1 MSPTLPSPV
10 LVGRERELVALRERL
25 EAALAG
31 QGSLVL
37 IGGEAGIG
45 KTALAEALCRE
56 ATERG
61 ALVLIGRC
69 YDLSETPPYGPWV
82 ELFGRDTPT
91 DAPLRLA
98 AIFAEHGAAGAAN
111 SPSVLSQAVQG
122 ALTALAGQSP
132 LILVLDDLHWADPA
146 SVDLLRVVAR
156 GLATV
161 PVLLLA
167 TYRADEVAR
176 GHPLYASLPA
186 LVRES
191 RAERLNLRPL
201 AEGDIRVMIRRRYA
215 LPPAHEERLGGYL
228 RARAEGNPFY
238 TGELLRSLADAGMLV
253 PDGGDW
259 ALADLADATVPSL
272 LRQVIDAR
280 VDRAGEEVR
289 AFLSAAAVIGQE
301 TPFDLWRAVAEAEEP
316 QLVDALARGM
326 EAHLLAETA
335 DGRGV
340 RFAHALVREALYAG
354 IPPLRRRALHRSAG
368 EALLAGP
375 RPDPDAVAYHLRQAG
390 DPRAAA
396 WLIRAG
402 DRAREAYALVSAA
415 ERYATALEL
424 LEEAGAGA
432 GERAWLAFQL
442 ARVRWLADPDRAL
455 RHLAAAAPLAETA
468 GDRALQAGV
477 RYQRGFLLCMRG
489 EMRRGIAEIEAAVQ
503 AIAALPGPDRAH
515 LTERGWGAR
524 SERPDIVELLPEWL
538 AWTGRFDDALAAG
551 EAAVQQPSGIPVD
564 RAVSHYAY
572 ASAHLGLAV
581 AHAGKGRPE
590 EARRAWAA
598 ARSINQTIDNAHQ
611 IGMNAFQELNWAVLP
626 YRADRPTERRA
637 LADEA
642 EAAWRRAGGA
652 RPDVVP
658 EASWLLPLL
667 VEGRWDEARSIATR
681 AHAARSSGWARA
693 VPDRVLAAIARA
705 RGLTDEA
712 WAHATELLP
721 DGPDTAP
728 GDCWILDTLPLLR
741 LAALIA
747 IDRGDLPAAGAWLAA
762 HDRWLGW
769 SGAVLG
775 RSEGR
780 ALRAAHHR
788 AAGDADRAARYA
800 RLALADAAAPRQPL
814 ALIAAHRLL
823 GELDTEA
830 GRYVDAADH
839 LGAALA
845 LADLCITPHERALTL
860 IAAAALHLATK
871 DGAAARAALDDARAT
886 LISLDAEAALARAD
900 AIAARLGPAPASPA
914 GLSAREAEVLRH
926 LAAGR
931 TNREIAAALFL
942 SPATINAH
950 VNHILT
956 KTDTANRTEA
966 AAFAHRHGLVAP
978 PPDPE

>member
-1 MSPTLPSPV
+1 VSPTLPSPT
-10 LVGRERELVALRERL
+10 LVGRERELAVLHEHL
-25 EAALAG
+25 DAALAG
-31 QGSLVL
+31 RGSLVL

-61 ALVLIGRC
+61 ALVLVGRC

-91 DAPLRLA
+91 DAPLRLST
-98 AIFAEHGAAGAAN
+98 IFAEHGAAGAAD

-122 ALTALAGQSP
+122 ALAALAGRTP

-156 GLATV
+156 GLAAV

-191 RAERLNLRPL
+191 RAERLDLRPL
-201 AEGDIRVMIRRRYA
+201 AEGDIREMIRRRYT
-215 LPPAHEERLGGYL
+215 LPPADEERLGDYL
-228 RARAEGNPFY
+228 RTRAEGNPFY
-238 TGELLRSLADAGMLV
+238 TGELLRSLADAGMLA

-259 ALADLADATVPSL
+259 ALGDLTDATVPSL

-280 VDRAGEEVR
+280 VDHAGEEVR
-289 AFLSAAAVIGQE
+289 ALLSAAAVIGQDI
-301 TPFDLWRAVAEAEEP
+301 PFDLWRAVAEAEEP

-354 IPPLRRRALHRSAG
+354 IPPLRRRALHRRAG
-368 EALLAGP
+368 EALLADP

-402 DRAREAYALVSAA
+402 DRAREANALISAA
-415 ERYATALEL
+415 KRYATALEL

-455 RHLAAAAPLAETA
+455 RHLDAAAPLAETA

-477 RYQRGFLLCMRG
+477 RYQRGFLLCMQG

-524 SERPDIVELLPEWL
+524 SERPDIVEILPEWL
-538 AWTGRFDDALAAG
+538 AWTGRFDDALAAAESIVRDAP
-551 EAAVQQPSGIPVD
+551 EA
-564 RAVSHYAY
+564 RAAPAGSHQAY
-572 ASAHLGLAV
+572 ANIYLGVAV
-581 AHAGKGRPE
+581 AHAGKGEPD

-598 ARSINQTIDNAHQ
+598 ARSINQTIDHAHQ
-611 IGMNAFQELNWAVLP
+611 IGMNAFQELNWAALL

-658 EASWLLPLL
+658 EAAGLLPML
-667 VEGRWDEARSIATR
+667 VEGQWDEARLIATR

-693 VPDRVLAAIARA
+693 VPNRVLAEIARA

-721 DGPDTAP
+721 DGPNTAP
-728 GDCWILDTLPLLR
+728 GDTWLLDTLPLLR

-775 RSEGR
+775 RSDGR
-780 ALRAAHHR
+780 ALWARYHR
-788 AAGDADRAARYA
+788 HAGDLSRAREHADRALAYA
-800 RLALADAAAPRQPL
+800 TEPRQPL

-830 GRYVDAADH
+830 GQHPAAAAHLDAA
-839 LGAALA
+839 LT
-845 LADLCITPHERALTL
+845 LADACAAPYERALTL
-860 IAAAALHLATK
+860 LAAAGLRAATG
-871 DGAAARAALDDARAT
+871 DGAGAHAALADARTT
-886 LISLDAEAALARAD
+886 LSPLDAIPALARAN
-900 AIAARLGPAPASPA
+900 ALAARLAAPTAPPSHPA
-914 GLSAREAEVLRH
+914 GLTAREIDVLRH

-931 TNREIAAALFL
+931 TNREIADALFL
-942 SPATINAH
+942 SPATVNIH
-950 VNHILT
+950 VTHILA
-956 KTDTANRTEA
+956 KTDSANRTEA
-966 AAFAHRHGLVAP
+966 AAFAHRHGLA
-978 PPDPE
+978 